1 MTEEASSWQPMK
13 STEIMKEKFAD
24 KELTTEQLEDV
35 AGGSEKEIS
44 LDSYFLYH
52 MLGRCCLPWDVH
64 EQDTY
69 VRVGAYADVRAA
81 WKKLGV
87 DMNIWAEARNEYFI
101 DGKRISRK
109 QAFEHA
115 QKVLGKQVK
124 DSDWM
129 PKK

>member
-1 MTEEASSWQPMK
+1 MAANEKT

-24 KELTTEQLEDV
+24 RELTTEQLEDV

-52 MLGRCCLPWDVH
+52 MLGTCCLPWDVH
-64 EQDTY
+64 EQETY
-69 VRVGAYADVRAA
+69 VRVSAYMDVKAA

-101 DGKRISRK
+101 NGKRISRR
-109 QAFEHA
+109 QALDQDNKF
-115 QKVLGKQVK
+115 L
-124 DSDWM
+124 
-129 PKK
+129 

>member
-1 MTEEASSWQPMK
+1 MAANEKT

-52 MLGRCCLPWDVH
+52 MLGTCCLPWDCKNQNV
-64 EQDTY
+64 Y
-69 VRVGAYADVRAA
+69 VRVSAFADVRAA
-81 WKKLGV
+81 WMKLGV
-87 DMNIWAEARNEYFI
+87 DINIWEGNQNEYFI
-101 DGKRISRK
+101 NGKRISRRE
-109 QAFEHA
+109 AFEHA
-115 QKVLGKQVK
+115 QKVLGKKVT